1 MPFPRIAPLRNITVR
16 PSPLKRLRARTAR
29 VWTRYAQ
36 PFGRML
42 RDMLVAPLS
51 LLTVQFLQGT
61 GWYPSKF
68 ASLSLVAGVTGA
80 AIWAAVDP
88 VFYIQPATLRVTVQ
102 SPYEIAGVAAH
113 LAPDAIG
120 GFQDVLGH
128 HVLWQVP
135 RQIRQAV
142 LANPFLAA
150 AETEVRFPAQVAIT
164 VQEVAP
170 TLLWVTDNSVYAVL
184 ANGKARRLAVSS
196 ADRARSAPT
205 FLTLFDWNANAALN
219 RAPRHAVTALHLD
232 PDLLNAILTLQREY
246 QIRPSAAAPALHA
259 FYFSKAHGLYFH
271 TPGRRTRVFWGD
283 GLHLPHKLA
292 NLRGIEEYAAALG
305 RDAELIDV
313 RPISKPYFR

>member
-1 MPFPRIAPLRNITVR
+1 MPFPRIAPLRHITVR
-16 PSPLKRLRARTAR
+16 PSQLKRVRARLAR
-29 VWTRYAQ
+29 GWTRYAQ
-36 PFGRML
+36 PFFRML

-51 LLTVQFLQGT
+51 LLTLQFLQGT
-61 GWYPSKF
+61 GWYPSKC
-68 ASLSLVAGVTGA
+68 ASLFLVAAVTGVA
-80 AIWAAVDP
+80 VWATVDP
-88 VFYIQPATLRVTVQ
+88 IFYIQPATLRVTVQ
-102 SPYEIAGVAAH
+102 SPYEIAEISAH

-120 GFQDVLGH
+120 GVQDVLGH

-150 AETEVRFPAQVAIT
+150 ADAEVRFPAHVAIT

-170 TLLWVTDNSVYAVL
+170 RLLWVTDDRVYAVL
-184 ANGKARRLAVSS
+184 ADGKARRLPVAPE
-196 ADRARSAPT
+196 DRALRAPE

-219 RAPRHAVTALHLD
+219 RVPRHAVTALHLD
-232 PDLLNAILTLQREY
+232 PDLINAILALQREY
-246 QIRPSAAAPALHA
+246 QVRQPVADPALNA

-271 TPGRRTRVFWGD
+271 MPGRGTRVFWGD

-292 NLRGIEEYAAALG
+292 NLRGIEEYVADLG